1 MKHDEKFYSGGFLSG
16 GFVLGVFV
24 GGYMSGGGCPRIWR
38 NLAEHVRNWV
48 RRCHQCIRFKS
59 TQSAHGLMHVRVY
72 QHPFQTLGVDY
83 VGELS
88 QSLHE
93 NKWIL
98 TVVCSYSILIC

>member
-1 MKHDEKFYSGGFLSG
+1 MKNFTLGGFCLGVLSWGFLSG
-16 GFVLGVFV
+16 GICP
-24 GGYMSGGGCPRIWR
+24 GGGCPRTWR

-72 QHPFQTLGVDY
+72 QHPFHTLGVDY